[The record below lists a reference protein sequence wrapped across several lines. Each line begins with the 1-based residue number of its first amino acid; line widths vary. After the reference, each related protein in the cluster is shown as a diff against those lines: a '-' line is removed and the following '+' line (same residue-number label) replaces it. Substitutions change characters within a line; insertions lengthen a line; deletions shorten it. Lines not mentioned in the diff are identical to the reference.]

1 MILKSKSASRHAP
14 ESQRVTSASHRP
26 PAIPPSIST
35 LQMSSTQPVDASP
48 NSKAALW
55 RINTELR
62 QSNQQLERELQSLR
76 QVEALRRLTRSS
88 SGLSSRRSSM
98 HAMAAEASQEKVAGL
113 EVALQEALA
122 EAEASQEKVA
132 GLEAALQE
140 ARAETAV
147 AQAGIAVLSKKLHS
161 AQAEA
166 EELLGLLG
174 AAQDGF
180 AAAQELLAA
189 KQVQVQA
196 LALEAEEGR
205 AEAMGLRKEL
215 EAGRAALEAAQQQL
229 AKRQPE
235 ESQAVGASTLPDAAP
250 VLPAAEAST
259 PSTSRPCSR
268 AEYAQHQTA
277 APLEQIITQVFSVVL
292 PPAEGGEQG
301 QDLVGG
307 GSAQDR
313 NWRRLHADHGL
324 P

>member
-1 MILKSKSASRHAP
+1 
-14 ESQRVTSASHRP
+14 
-26 PAIPPSIST
+26 
-35 LQMSSTQPVDASP
+35 MSSTQPVDASP

-215 EAGRAALEAAQQQL
+215 EAGR
-229 AKRQPE
+229 
-235 ESQAVGASTLPDAAP
+235 
-250 VLPAAEAST
+250 
-259 PSTSRPCSR
+259 
-268 AEYAQHQTA
+268 
-277 APLEQIITQVFSVVL
+277 
-292 PPAEGGEQG
+292 
-301 QDLVGG
+301 
-307 GSAQDR
+307 
-313 NWRRLHADHGL
+313 
-324 P
+324 